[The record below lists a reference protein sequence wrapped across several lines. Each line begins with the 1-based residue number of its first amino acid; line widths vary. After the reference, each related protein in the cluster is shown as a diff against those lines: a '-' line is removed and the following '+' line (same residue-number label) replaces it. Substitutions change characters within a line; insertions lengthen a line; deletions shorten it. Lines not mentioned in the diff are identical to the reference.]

1 MVFYYAKKVK
11 YLTSREY
18 ELELKKIKAK
28 NRQIEMKRNLKAA
41 KVSRFNI
48 PKISTSKLILV
59 AVLLLNLQIIYF
71 VEKAIMTY
79 GDLSALYALI
89 AIPATLILRC
99 GLILVRQKLKIVQAE
114 LLMILQWNNLDSHL
128 QKMMKLSVRRKL

>member
-1 MVFYYAKKVK
+1 M
-11 YLTSREY
+11 TSREY
-18 ELELKKIKAK
+18 ELELKKIKAQ

-41 KVSRFNI
+41 KVKRFNI

-89 AIPATLILRC
+89 AIPATLIPTVWAYFSKAKAENCAGGITYDSAMEQLRQSSSKNDEAV
-99 GLILVRQKLKIVQAE
+99 G
-114 LLMILQWNNLDSHL
+114 
-128 QKMMKLSVRRKL
+128 

>member
-18 ELELKKIKAK
+18 ELELKKIKAQ

-41 KVSRFNI
+41 KVKRFNI
-48 PKISTSKLILV
+48 PRVSTSKLILV

-89 AIPATLILRC
+89 AIPATLIPTVWAYFSKAKAENCAGGITYDSAMEQLR
-99 GLILVRQKLKIVQAE
+99 QSSSE
-114 LLMILQWNNLDSHL
+114 NDE
-128 QKMMKLSVRRKL
+128 SVG

>member
-18 ELELKKIKAK
+18 ELELKKIKEK
-28 NRQIEMKRNLKAA
+28 NQQIKMKQNLKAA

-89 AIPATLILRC
+89 AIPATLIPTVWAYFSKAKAENCAGGITYDSAMEQLRQSSSENDEAV
-99 GLILVRQKLKIVQAE
+99 G
-114 LLMILQWNNLDSHL
+114 
-128 QKMMKLSVRRKL
+128 

>member
-1 MVFYYAKKVK
+1 VVFYYAKKVK
-11 YLTSREY
+11 YLTKQEY
-18 ELELKKIKAK
+18 ELELKKIKEK
-28 NRQIEMKRNLKAA
+28 NQQIKMKQNLKAA

-71 VEKAIMTY
+71 VEKVIMTY

-89 AIPATLILRC
+89 AIPATLIPTVWAYFSKAKAENCAGGITYDSAMEQLRQSSSENDEAV
-99 GLILVRQKLKIVQAE
+99 G
-114 LLMILQWNNLDSHL
+114 
-128 QKMMKLSVRRKL
+128 

>member
-1 MVFYYAKKVK
+1 M
-11 YLTSREY
+11 TSREY
-18 ELELKKIKAK
+18 ELELKKIKAQ

-41 KVSRFNI
+41 KVKRFNI

-89 AIPATLILRC
+89 AIPATLIPTVWAYFSKAKAENCAGGITYDSAMEQLRQSSSENDEAV
-99 GLILVRQKLKIVQAE
+99 G
-114 LLMILQWNNLDSHL
+114 
-128 QKMMKLSVRRKL
+128 

>member
-11 YLTSREY
+11 YLTKQEY

-41 KVSRFNI
+41 NVSRFSI

-89 AIPATLILRC
+89 AIPATLIPTVWAYFSKAKAENCAGGITYDSAMEQLRQSSSENDEAV
-99 GLILVRQKLKIVQAE
+99 G
-114 LLMILQWNNLDSHL
+114 
-128 QKMMKLSVRRKL
+128 

>member
-18 ELELKKIKAK
+18 ELELKKIKAQ
-28 NRQIEMKRNLKAA
+28 NRKIEMKRNLKAA
-41 KVSRFNI
+41 KVKRFNI

-89 AIPATLILRC
+89 AIPATLIPTVWAYFSKAKAENCAGGITYDSAMEQLRQSSSKNDEAV
-99 GLILVRQKLKIVQAE
+99 G
-114 LLMILQWNNLDSHL
+114 
-128 QKMMKLSVRRKL
+128 

>member
-41 KVSRFNI
+41 KVKRFNI

-89 AIPATLILRC
+89 AIPATLIPTVWAYFSKAKAENCAGGITYDSAMEQLRQSSSKNDEAV
-99 GLILVRQKLKIVQAE
+99 G
-114 LLMILQWNNLDSHL
+114 
-128 QKMMKLSVRRKL
+128 

>member
-28 NRQIEMKRNLKAA
+28 NRQIEMKRNLKAV

-89 AIPATLILRC
+89 AIPATLIPTVWAYFSKAKAENCAGGITYDSAMEQLRQSSSEDDEAV
-99 GLILVRQKLKIVQAE
+99 G
-114 LLMILQWNNLDSHL
+114 
-128 QKMMKLSVRRKL
+128 

>member
-28 NRQIEMKRNLKAA
+28 NRQIEMKQNLKAA

-48 PKISTSKLILV
+48 PKISTSKLILI

-89 AIPATLILRC
+89 AIPATLIPTVWAYFSKAKAENCAGGITYDSAMEQLRQSSSENDEAV
-99 GLILVRQKLKIVQAE
+99 G
-114 LLMILQWNNLDSHL
+114 
-128 QKMMKLSVRRKL
+128 

>member
-18 ELELKKIKAK
+18 ELELKKIKAQ
-28 NRQIEMKRNLKAA
+28 NRQIKMKRNLKAA
-41 KVSRFNI
+41 KVKRFNI

-89 AIPATLILRC
+89 AIPATLIPTVWAYFSKAKAENCAGGITYDSAMEQLRQSSSKNDEAV
-99 GLILVRQKLKIVQAE
+99 G
-114 LLMILQWNNLDSHL
+114 
-128 QKMMKLSVRRKL
+128 

>member
-1 MVFYYAKKVK
+1 M
-11 YLTSREY
+11 TSREY
-18 ELELKKIKAK
+18 ELELKKIKEK
-28 NRQIEMKRNLKAA
+28 NQQIKMKQNLKAA

-89 AIPATLILRC
+89 AIPATLIPTVWAYFSKAKAENCAGGITYDSAMEQLRQSSSENDEAV
-99 GLILVRQKLKIVQAE
+99 G
-114 LLMILQWNNLDSHL
+114 
-128 QKMMKLSVRRKL
+128 

>member
-1 MVFYYAKKVK
+1 MTKQ
-11 YLTSREY
+11 EY

-89 AIPATLILRC
+89 AIPATLIPTVWAYFSKAKAENCAGGITYDSAMEQLRQPSSENDEAV
-99 GLILVRQKLKIVQAE
+99 G
-114 LLMILQWNNLDSHL
+114 
-128 QKMMKLSVRRKL
+128 

>member
-11 YLTSREY
+11 YLTKQEY

-89 AIPATLILRC
+89 AIPATLIPTVWAYFSKAKAENCVGGITYDSAMEQLRQSSSENDEAV
-99 GLILVRQKLKIVQAE
+99 G
-114 LLMILQWNNLDSHL
+114 
-128 QKMMKLSVRRKL
+128 

>member
-18 ELELKKIKAK
+18 ELELKKIKAQ

-41 KVSRFNI
+41 KVKRFNI

-89 AIPATLILRC
+89 AIPAPLIPTVWAYFNKAKAENCAGGITYDSAMEQLRQSSSKNDEAV
-99 GLILVRQKLKIVQAE
+99 G
-114 LLMILQWNNLDSHL
+114 
-128 QKMMKLSVRRKL
+128 

>member
-1 MVFYYAKKVK
+1 M
-11 YLTSREY
+11 TSREY
-18 ELELKKIKAK
+18 ELELKKIKAQ

-41 KVSRFNI
+41 KVKRFNI

-89 AIPATLILRC
+89 AIPATLIPTVWAYFSKAKAENC
-99 GLILVRQKLKIVQAE
+99 AGGITYDSAMEQLIQSSSENDEAVG
-114 LLMILQWNNLDSHL
+114 
-128 QKMMKLSVRRKL
+128 

>member
-89 AIPATLILRC
+89 AIPATLIL
-99 GLILVRQKLKIVQAE
+99 VRQKLKIVQAE

>member
-59 AVLLLNLQIIYF
+59 AVLLLNLLIIYF

-89 AIPATLILRC
+89 AIPATLIPTVWAYFSKAKAENCAGGITYDSAMEQLRQSSSENDEAV
-99 GLILVRQKLKIVQAE
+99 G
-114 LLMILQWNNLDSHL
+114 
-128 QKMMKLSVRRKL
+128 

>member
-1 MVFYYAKKVK
+1 M
-11 YLTSREY
+11 TSREY
-18 ELELKKIKAK
+18 ELELKKIKAQ
-28 NRQIEMKRNLKAA
+28 NRQIEMKQNLKAA

-89 AIPATLILRC
+89 AIPATLIPTVWAYFSKAKAENCAGGITYDSAMEQLRQSSSENDEAV
-99 GLILVRQKLKIVQAE
+99 G
-114 LLMILQWNNLDSHL
+114 
-128 QKMMKLSVRRKL
+128 

>member
-1 MVFYYAKKVK
+1 MQKVK

-48 PKISTSKLILV
+48 PKISTSILILV

-89 AIPATLILRC
+89 AIPATLIPTVWAYFSKAKAENCAGGITYDSAMEQLRQSSSENDEAV
-99 GLILVRQKLKIVQAE
+99 G
-114 LLMILQWNNLDSHL
+114 
-128 QKMMKLSVRRKL
+128 

>member
-1 MVFYYAKKVK
+1 MK
-11 YLTSREY
+11 YL
-18 ELELKKIKAK
+18 LELKKIKAK

-89 AIPATLILRC
+89 AIPATLIPTVWAYFSKAKAENCAGGITYDSAMEQLRQSSSKNDEAV
-99 GLILVRQKLKIVQAE
+99 G
-114 LLMILQWNNLDSHL
+114 
-128 QKMMKLSVRRKL
+128 

>member
-11 YLTSREY
+11 YLTKQEY
-18 ELELKKIKAK
+18 ELELKKIKEK
-28 NRQIEMKRNLKAA
+28 NQQIKMKQNLKAA

-71 VEKAIMTY
+71 VEKSIMTY
-79 GDLSALYALI
+79 GDLSALYSLI
-89 AIPATLILRC
+89 AIPATLIPTLWAYFSKAKAENCAGGITYDSAMEQLRQSSSENDEAV
-99 GLILVRQKLKIVQAE
+99 G
-114 LLMILQWNNLDSHL
+114 
-128 QKMMKLSVRRKL
+128 

>member
-11 YLTSREY
+11 YLTKQEY

-28 NRQIEMKRNLKAA
+28 NRQIKMKQNLKAA
-41 KVSRFNI
+41 KIKRFNI

-59 AVLLLNLQIIYF
+59 AVLLLNLQIIHF

-89 AIPATLILRC
+89 AIPATLIPTVWAYFSKAKAENCAGGITYDSAMEQLRQSSSENDEAV
-99 GLILVRQKLKIVQAE
+99 G
-114 LLMILQWNNLDSHL
+114 
-128 QKMMKLSVRRKL
+128 

>member
-28 NRQIEMKRNLKAA
+28 NRQIEMKQNLKAA

-89 AIPATLILRC
+89 AIPATLIPTVWAYFSKAKAENCAGGITYDSAMEQLRQSSSENDEAV
-99 GLILVRQKLKIVQAE
+99 G
-114 LLMILQWNNLDSHL
+114 
-128 QKMMKLSVRRKL
+128 

>member
-11 YLTSREY
+11 YLTKQEY
-18 ELELKKIKAK
+18 ELELKKIKEK
-28 NRQIEMKRNLKAA
+28 NQQIKMKQNLKAA

-59 AVLLLNLQIIYF
+59 AVLLLNLQIIYL

-89 AIPATLILRC
+89 AIPATLIPTVWAYFSKAKAENCAGGITYDSAMEQLRQSSSENDEAV
-99 GLILVRQKLKIVQAE
+99 G
-114 LLMILQWNNLDSHL
+114 
-128 QKMMKLSVRRKL
+128 

>member
-11 YLTSREY
+11 YLTKQEY
-18 ELELKKIKAK
+18 ELELKKIKEK
-28 NRQIEMKRNLKAA
+28 NQQIKMKQNLKAA

-89 AIPATLILRC
+89 AIPATLIPTVWAYFSKAKAENCAGGITYDSAMEQLRQSSSKNDEAV
-99 GLILVRQKLKIVQAE
+99 G
-114 LLMILQWNNLDSHL
+114 
-128 QKMMKLSVRRKL
+128 

>member
-1 MVFYYAKKVK
+1 M
-11 YLTSREY
+11 TSREY
-18 ELELKKIKAK
+18 ELELKKIKAQ

-41 KVSRFNI
+41 KVKRFNI
-48 PKISTSKLILV
+48 PRVSTSKLILV

-89 AIPATLILRC
+89 AIPATLIPTVWAYFSKAKAENCAGGITYDSAMEQLRQSSSENDEAV
-99 GLILVRQKLKIVQAE
+99 G
-114 LLMILQWNNLDSHL
+114 
-128 QKMMKLSVRRKL
+128 

>member
-1 MVFYYAKKVK
+1 M
-11 YLTSREY
+11 TSREY
-18 ELELKKIKAK
+18 ELELKKIKAQ

-71 VEKAIMTY
+71 V
-79 GDLSALYALI
+79 SF
-89 AIPATLILRC
+89 
-99 GLILVRQKLKIVQAE
+99 
-114 LLMILQWNNLDSHL
+114 
-128 QKMMKLSVRRKL
+128 

>member
-18 ELELKKIKAK
+18 ELELKKIKAQ

-41 KVSRFNI
+41 KVKRFNI

-89 AIPATLILRC
+89 AIPATLIPTVWAYFSKAKAENCAGGITYDSAMEQLRQSTSKNDEAV
-99 GLILVRQKLKIVQAE
+99 G
-114 LLMILQWNNLDSHL
+114 
-128 QKMMKLSVRRKL
+128 

>member
-11 YLTSREY
+11 YLTKQEY
-18 ELELKKIKAK
+18 ELELKKIKEK
-28 NRQIEMKRNLKAA
+28 NQQIKMRQNLKAA

-89 AIPATLILRC
+89 AIPATLIPTVWAYFSKAKAENCAGGITYDSAMEQLRQSSSENDEAV
-99 GLILVRQKLKIVQAE
+99 G
-114 LLMILQWNNLDSHL
+114 
-128 QKMMKLSVRRKL
+128 